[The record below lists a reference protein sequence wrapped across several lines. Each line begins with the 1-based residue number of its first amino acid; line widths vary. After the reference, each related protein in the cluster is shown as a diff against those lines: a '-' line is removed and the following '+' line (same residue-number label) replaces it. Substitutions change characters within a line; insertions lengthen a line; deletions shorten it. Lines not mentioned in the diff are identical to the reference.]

1 MTLAEREELLL
12 SIDSVCEE
20 VNIDF
25 CSVGM
30 VRAPSQI
37 EHAVSIV
44 AKTARLSASAEGASL
59 HGGMNLAAINAAAE
73 GICYLASNTKGS
85 LGNFLF
91 GTGFCLGPATPFFPG
106 SYHAEEQ
113 PIFVIGL
120 ENSDLLVEAFTI
132 SKSLEM
138 VPKVLSDILLE
149 AYQPIAEA
157 ADRLSESIDV
167 RFGGLDTSI
176 APSLP
181 AEESIVTA
189 FRAVNIEFGSAG
201 TLAACGAVTAVVKN
215 LPIKQVGYCGIMLP
229 VLEDAGLAQAT
240 EEERFTISDLLAYS
254 SVCGVGVDMVPL
266 SGRVQPDQL
275 RNLLLDVGT
284 MAIKLKKPLSVR
296 VLPILGKSPGDKTEF
311 NSPYL
316 CNSRVLRL

>member
-1 MTLAEREELLL
+1 M
-12 SIDSVCEE
+12 
-20 VNIDF
+20 
-25 CSVGM
+25 
-30 VRAPSQI
+30 
-37 EHAVSIV
+37 
-44 AKTARLSASAEGASL
+44 
-59 HGGMNLAAINAAAE
+59 
-73 GICYLASNTKGS
+73 
-85 LGNFLF
+85 
-91 GTGFCLGPATPFFPG
+91 
-106 SYHAEEQ
+106 
-113 PIFVIGL
+113 IGL